1 MASDDTDDTDLPSA
15 APAGPAPATGAAA
28 ASAELPFDDVDWDA
42 IERVIVLSPHLDDAA
57 LSCGGLLTSLH
68 RKVSRLVVTISCGD
82 ARGRGRKGVATP
94 AQRRL
99 EDRRALH
106 SIDCDF
112 AHLGFVDAIYRRSPF
127 SGQLIYHGIRE
138 RMSAPPIDDGGHVEE
153 LYLVLR
159 RLCGD
164 MGNVLVLSPM
174 AVGQHVDHVLCAH
187 VAMRLFGS
195 SPNLLFYE
203 DFPYV
208 LGGVLTDVPDDGP
221 ETAMRRLDRIPV
233 RRYAVPIDPERKI
246 ALFRH
251 YASQIPPLFGTD
263 ERMCALVRGHAEGGH
278 ATEGYW
284 RSRPNRSRGGRG
296 GGDGQ
301 PNRGRKSQ

>member
-1 MASDDTDDTDLPSA
+1 MASDDPDTPDRA
-15 APAGPAPATGAAA
+15 AATAAA
-28 ASAELPFDDVDWDA
+28 ATAATAATPPLPFDDIDWDA

-57 LSCGGLLTSLH
+57 LSCGGLLTAL
-68 RKVSRLVVTISCGD
+68 RDRVSRLVVTISCGD
-82 ARGRGRKGVATP
+82 ARGRNRKGVATP
-94 AQRRL
+94 AARRL
-99 EDRRALH
+99 EDQHALH
-106 SIDCDF
+106 GIDCDF

-159 RLCGD
+159 RLCLD
-164 MGNVLVLSPM
+164 MGNVLVISPM
-174 AVGQHVDHVLCAH
+174 GVGQHVDHVLCAH

-208 LGGVLTDVPDDGP
+208 LGGVLSDVPDDDP
-221 ETAMRRLDRIPV
+221 EAAMRRLDRVPV

-246 ALFRH
+246 ELLRH
-251 YASQIPPLFGTD
+251 YPSQMPILFGSD
-263 ERMCALVRGHAEGGH
+263 ERMCALVRGHTEGGH

-284 RSRPNRSRGGRG
+284 RSRPARSRGGRG
-296 GGDGQ
+296 GGGGQ
-301 PNRGRKSQ
+301 PNRGRKPS